1 MSIISNIENIPNN
14 NNDIYNH
21 IIQTIPLR
29 INRRIRERTGP
40 QQAEIHENF
49 LNNRVIANNI
59 NELEAYANDPQY
71 RNRIVYLRN
80 IDPNNNT
87 VGVYRITCNARFL
100 GEISGIPGEGTGNK
114 RKVARSTQN
123 KHASREKT
131 TTPNEKCRYVQ
142 NFTDK
147 FT

>member
-14 NNDIYNH
+14 NNDIYNN

-49 LNNRVIANNI
+49 LNSILIANNI
-59 NELEAYANDPQY
+59 NELEAYANNPQY
-71 RNRIVYLRN
+71 QNRIVYLRN
-80 IDPNNNT
+80 VDPNNNT

-114 RKVARSTQN
+114 RKSKSKKVKRKS
-123 KHASREKT
+123 KSKKVKRKS
-131 TTPNEKCRYVQ
+131 KSKKVKR
-142 NFTDK
+142 K
-147 FT
+147 SK